1 MNSNPDIQ
9 TDDNIVAE
17 VRRVKEA
24 LFDAC
29 GRDVHRM
36 FEQLRREQQA
46 SDHPIIPR
54 VGPIQQPHALAA

>member
-1 MNSNPDIQ
+1 MNSNPD
-9 TDDNIVAE
+9 TPADDSIVAE

-36 FEQLRREQQA
+36 FEQLRNEQQT

-54 VGPIQQPHALAA
+54 VGPIKQPHALAA

>member
-1 MNSNPDIQ
+1 MNLNPDTQ
-9 TDDNIVAE
+9 TDDSIVAE

-29 GRDVHRM
+29 GRDVRRM
-36 FEQLRREQQA
+36 FEQLRREQQD

-54 VGPIQQPHALAA
+54 VGPIKQPHALAA

>member
-1 MNSNPDIQ
+1 MNSNLNLQPEDG
-9 TDDNIVAE
+9 IVAE

-36 FEQLRREQQA
+36 FEELRREQQT

-54 VGPIQQPHALAA
+54 VGPIKQPHALAA

>member
-1 MNSNPDIQ
+1 MNSTPDLQ
-9 TDDNIVAE
+9 PEDSIVAE

-36 FEQLRREQQA
+36 FEQLRREQQT

-54 VGPIQQPHALAA
+54 VGPIKQPHALAA